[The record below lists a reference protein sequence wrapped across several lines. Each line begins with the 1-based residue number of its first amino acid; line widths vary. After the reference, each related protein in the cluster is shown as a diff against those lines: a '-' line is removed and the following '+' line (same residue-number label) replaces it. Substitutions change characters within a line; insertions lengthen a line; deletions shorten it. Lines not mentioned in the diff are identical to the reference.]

1 MPESQSLI
9 GQTVSHYRIIEKLGG
24 GGMGVVYKA
33 EDIKLHRF
41 VVLKLLPDNVAKDP
55 QALARFQREAQA
67 ASALNHPNI
76 CTIHEI
82 DEQNGMAFIAMEF
95 LEGQTLKHIIAGGP
109 MELEKLLE
117 VAIGV
122 ADGLNAAHSKR
133 IIHRD
138 IKPAN
143 IFITED
149 GHAKILD
156 FGLAKVN
163 FAKGNSG
170 DGETMATHEVD
181 PDHLTSPGSTLGTVA
196 YMSPEQVRAKDLD
209 ARTDL
214 FSFGVVLYEMATG
227 ALPFRGESAGVIFNS
242 ILEKLPVAAVRLNPD
257 LPTKLEEV
265 INKALEKDRNL
276 RYQHASEMRTDL
288 QRLKRDTDT
297 GRSAPVNTVEAR
309 GEAGTIASPTSI
321 EPKVAS
327 TKQSAI
333 ADQPRMLPWKIL
345 VPVTALVAALV
356 AGGLYW
362 RSHMTARLTNKD
374 TIVLADFTNTT
385 GDPVFDGT
393 LRQGLA
399 VQLEESP
406 FLSLISD
413 QRIQQTLRLMGQPPD
428 ARLTPEVANELCE
441 RTASAAVLDGSIAAL
456 GNQYVLGLRAKNC
469 RTGEVLAEEQVQAAR
484 KEDVLNAL
492 SQIASKFRTRMGESL
507 ATVEKNS
514 TPLAEATT
522 PSLEALRAFSL
533 GLKQLSRGDINSSM
547 PLFQHA
553 LELDPEFASAYAA
566 LGRAHQLSG
575 EAVLAEEAIRKAYAL
590 RNRAS
595 EREKFDL
602 TAVYYQFATGQT
614 DLAIRSCQLWKQS
627 YPRDF
632 VPHRI
637 LGYEYGTLGRWE
649 ESAEEFGQANR
660 LDPSQYLPYA
670 GLMLSYMA
678 LDRLADAHAVSQQAQ
693 THSLGGLDAGLLYKL
708 AFLEGDK
715 GMMAK
720 IVASTPDFEGAT
732 IDLEAYLG
740 HVGKVRE
747 LSRVAADAA
756 LRAGAK
762 EYAAYIAASAAL
774 WEVLFGNSTQARQ
787 NISAALSQ
795 SVGASGHA
803 GSGWS
808 ASWSAT
814 LALAL
819 VGDAAQARKLADGFA
834 ARYPVDTVINNLWLP
849 EIRSVIKLSE
859 GKATQAV
866 DELAPAAELELS
878 WVEPQLMPAY
888 LRGQAYLMARRGP
901 EAARE
906 FQKILNHRGIV
917 SYSPIAAL
925 AHLQIGRAKAMQGD
939 TAKAEAAYQ
948 DFLTLWKDADP
959 DIPILKQ
966 AKAEYAKLQ

>member
-1 MPESQSLI
+1 MAEIPSLI

-33 EDIKLHRF
+33 QDTRLDRF
-41 VVLKLLPDNVAKDP
+41 VALKFLPEGLARDR
-55 QALARFQREAQA
+55 QALERFRREAKA
-67 ASALNHPNI
+67 ASALNHPNVCI
-76 CTIHEI
+76 IHDIGE
-82 DEQNGMAFIAMEF
+82 ESGRAFIAMEF
-95 LEGQTLKHIIAGGP
+95 LEGKTLKHLIAGRP
-109 MELEKLLE
+109 VELEVLFD

-122 ADGLNAAHSKR
+122 ADGLNAAHAKG
-133 IIHRD
+133 IVHRD

-143 IFITED
+143 IFVAEG

-156 FGLAKVN
+156 FGLAKVCSS
-163 FAKGNSG
+163 KTSL
-170 DGETMATHEVD
+170 DDATTLAAEEMD
-181 PDHLTSPGSTLGTVA
+181 PEHLTSPGSTLGTVA
-196 YMSPEQVRAKDLD
+196 YMSPEQARAKELD

-214 FSFGVVLYEMATG
+214 FSFGTVLYEMATG
-227 ALPFRGESAGVIFNS
+227 QLPFGGDSTATIFDS
-242 ILEKLPVAAVRLNPD
+242 ILNRAPVPLVRRNPD
-257 LPTKLEEV
+257 LPAELER
-265 INKALEKDRNL
+265 IIKKALEKDRNL

-297 GRSAPVNTVEAR
+297 GRSAAVKTVEAR
-309 GEAGTIASPTSI
+309 GEVGTIASPTSI
-321 EPKVAS
+321 EAKVAS
-327 TKQSAI
+327 TNHPAI
-333 ADQPRMLPWKIL
+333 ADQHRMLPWKIL

-362 RSHMTARLTNKD
+362 RSHMTAKLTNKD

-413 QRIQQTLRLMGQPPD
+413 QRIQQTLRLMGQPSD
-428 ARLTPEVANELCE
+428 AHLTPEIANEVCE

-484 KEDVLNAL
+484 KEDVLGAL

-507 ATVEKNS
+507 AAVEKNS

-522 PSLEALRAFSL
+522 PSLEALRAFSV
-533 GLKQLSRGDINSSM
+533 GLKQLSRGDIDSSI

-566 LGRAHQLSG
+566 LGRAHQNRG
-575 EAVLAEEAIRKAYAL
+575 DAVLAEEAIRKAYAL

-614 DLAIRSCQLWKQS
+614 DLAIRSCQLWKQT

-649 ESAEEFGQANR
+649 ESADEFGQANR

-678 LDRLADAHAVSQQAQ
+678 LDRLADAHAVSQRAQ
-693 THSLGGLDAGLLYKL
+693 THSLGGLEALLYRL

-720 IVASTPDFEGAT
+720 IVASTPNFEGAT

-740 HVGKVRE
+740 HVRKLRE

-762 EYAAYIAASAAL
+762 EDAAHIAASAAL
-774 WEVLFGNSTQARQ
+774 WEVLFGNSTEARQ

-795 SVGASGHA
+795 SVGTSGHA

-808 ASWSAT
+808 ASWSGA

-859 GKATQAV
+859 GKAAQAV

-917 SYSPIAAL
+917 FYSPIAAL

-939 TAKAEAAYQ
+939 TAEAKAAYQ
-948 DFLTLWKDADP
+948 DFLILWKDADP
-959 DIPILKQ
+959 DVPILKQ
-966 AKAEYAKLQ
+966 AKSEYAKLR